1 MVVYASDGKAYYSIG
16 DKEASESYQR
26 YYKQYYQPI
35 NVKIFSVG
43 TLITY
48 TDGTTDVLTFNEYY
62 LQINEFRRGK
72 RIANIT

>member
-1 MVVYASDGKAYYSIG
+1 MVVYASDGKAYYSIA

-26 YYKQYYQPI
+26 YHNQYYNPI
-35 NVKIFSVG
+35 NVKTFSVG

-62 LQINEFRRGK
+62 LQINGFRRGK